1 VADTVVRQLEAGDRK
16 PSAAVRVP
24 RSTGTVLVA
33 LTVGIVLFGAG
44 PAAASPSV
52 PVTSPAAN
60 AVLAQ
65 SPAHVT
71 LQASSR
77 VEASA
82 SRVVLYDAGHRR
94 VAGDAASRRGSLLV
108 SDVPKLEPG
117 VYTAVWRLAGAGG
130 ARDTAGSFAFAI
142 NDGGASPALVQ
153 QARPENKLN
162 PAGRVI
168 PRWLSFTAIMIFIGA
183 AALRLL
189 VTAPAVRR
197 MATDEERSAV
207 LAASD
212 RRLLLLAAGAILLFV
227 PATLGDLVNRATDKD
242 AGLGFW
248 ESIRPG
254 AIADYLTGGPEGTLY
269 DIRLLLTAAA
279 VLVVVPAAAG
289 ALRRGWQHRPQPVG
303 RVMFASLV
311 LGTAEL
317 VARVIPTEAPK
328 PGISW
333 PREIFTS
340 VLDWGHMYGAAVWI
354 GGLAGLAVLGASMRV
369 PAARR
374 GRFWPTALRRF
385 SVVATVCVGAMILTG
400 LWITWLHVGAPRLL
414 VHTLY
419 GETLLV
425 KLVLVLILLGVAAAN
440 QLWLLPRVNAIREA
454 GGGSTAAIVL
464 RHFRKTVVA
473 EAALGLLILLVVPFL
488 SGSARNQEFQARAAD
503 LTQTQHAGGHA
514 VRLRPSGAQ
523 PGMTDYD
530 VWAPGAGGRV
540 TVAFSSPKLGVPETE
555 ALATSLGGDHYR
567 VTGLYTPMAGTWQAR
582 VATES
587 GPPAT
592 FDLGVV
598 TTPPEPENAP
608 PAVVTGSTWAWGL
621 GALLAVLLLLGGA
634 GYVSRLQTRR
644 RTVAGALATAESA
657 P

>member
-1 VADTVVRQLEAGDRK
+1 
-16 PSAAVRVP
+16 
-24 RSTGTVLVA
+24 
-33 LTVGIVLFGAG
+33 
-44 PAAASPSV
+44 
-52 PVTSPAAN
+52 
-60 AVLAQ
+60 
-65 SPAHVT
+65 
-71 LQASSR
+71 
-77 VEASA
+77 
-82 SRVVLYDAGHRR
+82 
-94 VAGDAASRRGSLLV
+94 
-108 SDVPKLEPG
+108 
-117 VYTAVWRLAGAGG
+117 
-130 ARDTAGSFAFAI
+130 
-142 NDGGASPALVQ
+142 
-153 QARPENKLN
+153 
-162 PAGRVI
+162 
-168 PRWLSFTAIMIFIGA
+168 
-183 AALRLL
+183 
-189 VTAPAVRR
+189 
-197 MATDEERSAV
+197 
-207 LAASD
+207 
-212 RRLLLLAAGAILLFV
+212 
-227 PATLGDLVNRATDKD
+227 
-242 AGLGFW
+242 
-248 ESIRPG
+248 
-254 AIADYLTGGPEGTLY
+254 
-269 DIRLLLTAAA
+269 
-279 VLVVVPAAAG
+279 
-289 ALRRGWQHRPQPVG
+289 
-303 RVMFASLV
+303 
-311 LGTAEL
+311 
-317 VARVIPTEAPK
+317 
-328 PGISW
+328 
-333 PREIFTS
+333 
-340 VLDWGHMYGAAVWI
+340 
-354 GGLAGLAVLGASMRV
+354 
-369 PAARR
+369 
-374 GRFWPTALRRF
+374 
-385 SVVATVCVGAMILTG
+385 MILTG

-488 SGSARNQEFQARAAD
+488 SGSARNQEFQAKAAD

-540 TVAFSSPKLGVPETE
+540 TVAFSSPKRGVPETE

-567 VTGLYTPMAGTWQAR
+567 VTGLYTPIAGTWQAR

-621 GALLAVLLLLGGA
+621 GELLAVLLLLGGA
-634 GYVSRLQTRR
+634 GYVSRLRTRR